1 MLAQTNNESSTQS
14 DDSTPHHDERRRHRR
29 EFAPNQQLHLV
40 VNHRELATIN
50 WSAGGC
56 LVDALEHWKVGDTVA
71 GTLESQNGV
80 PMGAIISEIVR
91 IDDQGRAALNFST
104 IEPLF

>member
-1 MLAQTNNESSTQS
+1 MSTTS
-14 DDSTPHHDERRRHRR
+14 AKASWPPHQDNRRQHERIFEPGR
-29 EFAPNQQLHLV
+29 QLRLV
-40 VNHRELATIN
+40 VDDGTLLSAKHVTEN

-104 IEPLF
+104 IAPLF